1 MSAVGTCN
9 IIASLR
15 DKLNIHVG
23 INLLLNTFSLDIFQL
38 NYVLKEYINPCKV
51 KVTEDKR
58 IIASTKKINPCP
70 SWHYYSIFLQS
81 KPHSTNN
88 KHTLIIG
95 KFVHDTHVT

>member
-58 IIASTKKINPCP
+58 IIASTKKN
-70 SWHYYSIFLQS
+70 
-81 KPHSTNN
+81 
-88 KHTLIIG
+88 
-95 KFVHDTHVT
+95 